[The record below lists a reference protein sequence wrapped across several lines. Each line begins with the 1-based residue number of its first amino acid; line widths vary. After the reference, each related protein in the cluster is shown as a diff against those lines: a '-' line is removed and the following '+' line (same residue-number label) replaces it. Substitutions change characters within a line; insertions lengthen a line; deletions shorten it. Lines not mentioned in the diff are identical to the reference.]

1 MKAYLTRRYKFS
13 ASHRLHSPQFSDEEN
28 RRMYGKC
35 NNPHG
40 HGHNYKVE
48 VTVSGEPAAE
58 TGMICNL
65 ADLDGF
71 VDREIMPQFQFS
83 NLNRLDAFRGVVPTT
98 ENLSRELFHLF
109 RDKFRLAQVEKI
121 RIEETMMNSFEYAGG
136 QPLRPVVNRAVTG
149 R

>member
-1 MKAYLTRRYKFS
+1 MKAHLTRRYRFS
-13 ASHRLHSPQFSDEEN
+13 ASHRLHSPHFDETQN
-28 RRMYGKC
+28 RETYGKC

-48 VTVSGEPAAE
+48 VTVSGHPDPE

-71 VDREIMPQFQFS
+71 VDRVVMPRFAFS
-83 NLNRLDAFRGVVPTT
+83 NLNDLEIFRQRVPTT

-109 RDKFRLAQVEKI
+109 REQFRLAKVEKI

-136 QPLRPVVNRAVTG
+136 RELGTLSG
-149 R
+149 

>member
-1 MKAYLTRRYKFS
+1 MKAYLTRAYKFS
-13 ASHRLHSPQFSDEEN
+13 ASHRLHSAEFSEAEN

-40 HGHNYKVE
+40 HGHNYRFE
-48 VTVSGEPAAE
+48 ITVSGEPAPE

-65 ADLDGF
+65 ADLDSF

-83 NLNRLDAFRGVVPTT
+83 NLNRLDAFRDVVPTT
-98 ENLSRELFHLF
+98 ENLSRELFRLF
-109 RDKFRLAQVEKI
+109 RDKFRFATVENI
-121 RIEETMMNSFEYAGG
+121 RIEETMLNSFEYAGG
-136 QPLRPVVNRAVTG
+136 NQLRPVSNREAHG

>member
-13 ASHRLHSPQFSDEEN
+13 ASHRLHSPEFSPEEN
-28 RRMYGKC
+28 RSMYGKC

-40 HGHNYKVE
+40 HGHNYKFE
-48 VTVSGEPAAE
+48 ITVSGEPAAD

-65 ADLDGF
+65 ADLDNF

-83 NLNRLDAFRGVVPTT
+83 NLNCLEAFREVVPTT

-109 RDKFRLAQVEKI
+109 RERFQLAKVEKI

-136 QPLRPVVNRAVTG
+136 QRLRPVPFQEATG